1 MLRTFALA
9 LASVLVLSVGLV
21 MAAETKTEKG
31 KIKKIDADKNTVTV
45 TIGDKDT
52 TLDIGKD
59 TKIVDA
65 KGENLKDGVK
75 ALKEGDAVEVTCDT
89 KDGKTVCNK
98 IALTK

>member
-1 MLRTFALA
+1 MRRLFGAVVVG
-9 LASVLVLSVGLV
+9 VLVCASGLL
-21 MAAETKTEKG
+21 AQEGIEQG

-65 KGENLKDGVK
+65 KGGDLKIKD
-75 ALKEGDAVEVTCDT
+75 LKEGADVEVTCDT